1 MLPERLP
8 RMRIVC
14 PSCSAAYEV
23 PDSLVTAGRTVRC
36 ARCGGE
42 WMPVQAGAAEQEPEM
57 APMDAPPSVFSEP
70 AGIAMPQAPA
80 RGASPIAEA
89 SPRPSSAMDRLAVQS
104 TPPSSRLRLRLAW
117 LASLVLLA
125 LLCLVAYA
133 WRADIVDAWPPS
145 ARMYAAFGMRPPP
158 GRAPQAYPQR

>member
-1 MLPERLP
+1 MLPERLT

-42 WMPVQAGAAEQEPEM
+42 WTPVQAGAVERESEIT
-57 APMDAPPSVFSEP
+57 PMEAPPSDFSEP
-70 AGIAMPQAPA
+70 VAITTPPAPVSDA
-80 RGASPIAEA
+80 TPVAEP

-104 TPPSSRLRLRLAW
+104 APPSSRLRLRLAW

-125 LLCLVAYA
+125 LLCFAAYA
-133 WRADIVDAWPPS
+133 WRADIVEAWPPS
-145 ARMYAAFGMRPPP
+145 ARMYAAFGMRPSP
-158 GRAPQAYPQR
+158 GRAQ